1 MLFIQATFL
10 VFFAIVFLIYW
21 SIPQLILRKLIILA
35 ASYIFY
41 AAWDARFLTLII
53 GCTLANYWLG
63 SLVSTTSKGAG
74 RKGLLVLAV
83 ATNMGVLA
91 VFKYL
96 NFFAESF
103 SSLASW
109 LGVEVGYTTLNIVLP
124 VGISFYLF
132 QTTSYVADIYRE
144 RIKPCGHLLDFSVY
158 VAFFPQLI
166 AGPIVRASEF
176 LPQLGRLVALREVP
190 VRFYLFLFAVGFFK
204 KACIADNLAIYA
216 DPVFADVDAY
226 TAYTQWLATLIYTVQ
241 LYCDFSGYSDMAIA
255 LAGLLGFQLPRNF
268 YFPYFS
274 PNLGE
279 FWRRWH
285 ITLSTWLRDYV
296 YFPLGG
302 SRGSETATYRNLMI
316 TFGLNG
322 LWHGAAWGF
331 VAWGLGNGLGVAVY
345 RAWSRSWL
353 GRNLTIPHVAAVA
366 MVFIFIVLVRVPFRT
381 PDLASAWNMYAM
393 MFGAMTPGSLTL
405 DVPIEPCLIGLGV
418 IHWIFYRF
426 PIDDF
431 VKTLPRVAFASGMGV
446 ATAIAIGLLPVGYSP
461 FIYFQF

>member
-1 MLFIQATFL
+1 VLFIEATFL
-10 VFFAIVFLIYW
+10 AFFAIVFLVYW
-21 SIPQLILRKLIILA
+21 GSSTLLARKLILLL

-41 AAWDARFLTLII
+41 AAWDYRFLTLII
-53 GCTLANYWLG
+53 GCTLVNYWLG
-63 SLVSTTSKGAG
+63 WKVAATGDQRA
-74 RKGLLVLAV
+74 RKRLLILAV
-83 ATNMGVLA
+83 IANMGVLGI
-91 VFKYL
+91 FKYL

-103 SSLASW
+103 TSMAAW
-109 LGVEVGYTTLNIVLP
+109 WGMEVSYTTLNIVLP

-132 QTTSYVADIYRE
+132 QTTSYVIDIYKE
-144 RIKPCGHLLDFSVY
+144 RIKPSGQLLDFSVY

-176 LPQLGRLVALREVP
+176 LPQLGRHVSLRDVP
-190 VRFYLFLFAVGFFK
+190 LRFYVFLFAVGFFK

-216 DPVFADVDAY
+216 DPVFADVETY
-226 TAYTQWLATLIYTVQ
+226 TLYTQWLAALLYTVQ

-255 LAGLLGFQLPRNF
+255 LAGLLGFQLPKNF
-268 YFPYFS
+268 HFPYFS
-274 PNLGE
+274 RNLGE

-302 SRGSETATYRNLMI
+302 SKGSEASTYRNLMI

-322 LWHGAAWGF
+322 LWHGAAFGY
-331 VAWGLGNGLGVAVY
+331 VVWGLGNGLGVVVF
-345 RAWSRSWL
+345 RAWTRSRLSRL
-353 GRNLTIPHVAAVA
+353 ITIPHVIAVA

-381 PDLASAWNMYAM
+381 PDLESALAMYGM
-393 MFGAMTPGSLTL
+393 MFGAMSAGSLT
-405 DVPIEPCLIGLGV
+405 IEAPLEAVLVSLTI

-426 PIDDF
+426 PIDEI
-431 VKTLPRVAFASGMGV
+431 VGTLPRAAFASGMGV
-446 ATAIAIGLLPVGYSP
+446 AAALAISLLPVGYSP